1 MALPEPGEESSLYFC
16 QESFFSD
23 RFFNLLASNFGS
35 LGLKDAPQSTFL
47 ATVFFSFF
55 GIYQCEL
62 LSVVIF
68 MALNIKEKSYD
79 APALERFNSFKALNA
94 DIVQR

>member
-23 RFFNLLASNFGS
+23 RFFNLLASNFGF
-35 LGLKDAPQSTFL
+35 LGLKGAPQSTFL
-47 ATVFFSFF
+47 ATVFFFF
-55 GIYQCEL
+55 GIYPCEL

-79 APALERFNSFKALNA
+79 APALERFNSFKTLNA